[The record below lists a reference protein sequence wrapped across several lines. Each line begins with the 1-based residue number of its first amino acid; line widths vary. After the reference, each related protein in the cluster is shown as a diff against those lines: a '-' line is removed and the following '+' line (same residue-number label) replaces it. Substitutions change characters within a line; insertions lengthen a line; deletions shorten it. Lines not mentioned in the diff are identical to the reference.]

1 MKKKGPDKIEVK
13 YKKAYFNFEIID
25 TYIAGI
31 QLVGTEIKSIRERSV
46 SFNDAYCII
55 KNFEMFVKGL
65 HIAEYKHGNIFNH
78 DPDRQK
84 KLLLNKREI
93 INLKRTIDEKGL
105 TIVPTKIFIN
115 EKGTA
120 KLEIAIARGKK
131 KHDKRE
137 ALKEKEFKRNISKN
151 NLRDI

>member
-1 MKKKGPDKIEVK
+1 MKKKKPNHIEIT

-25 TYIAGI
+25 TFITGI
-31 QLVGTEIKSIRERSV
+31 QLVGTEIKSIRERKV

-55 KNFEMFVKGL
+55 RNFEMFVKGL
-65 HIAEYKHGNIFNH
+65 HIAEYTYGNIFNH

-84 KLLLNKREI
+84 KLLLNKREL

-115 EKGTA
+115 EKGIA
-120 KLEIAIARGKK
+120 KLQIAIARGKK
-131 KHDKRE
+131 KYDKRE
-137 ALKEKEFKRNISKN
+137 AIKEKEFKRTKDNFKG
-151 NLRDI
+151 